1 MKKLIISFVAI
12 ILSVTIVM
20 AATPKKKEKP
30 SDYAIGIKYEQALK
44 SEKPSV
50 LLFYSNWCTYCKR
63 FMPMFETLSKEYQ
76 NKYNFVM
83 VNAEK
88 NENLAIDYM
97 VSGYP
102 TLYIIDPSIDNRI
115 FLNDGIYGSSYLLHK
130 ELDRYLNVRARI
142 K

>member
-1 MKKLIISFVAI
+1 MKKIVISLLAI
-12 ILSVTIVM
+12 CLSVSIVL

-44 SEKPSV
+44 SDKPSV
-50 LLFYSNWCTYCKR
+50 LLFYTNWCTYCRR
-63 FMPMFETLSKEYQ
+63 FMPMFESLSTEYQ
-76 NKYNFVM
+76 DRYNFVM

-88 NENLAIDYM
+88 NEDLSRDYT
-97 VSGYP
+97 VSGFP
-102 TLYIIDPSIDNRI
+102 TIYIIDPSIDNRVH
-115 FLNDGIYGSSYLLHK
+115 LDNGIYGSSYLLHK